1 MSETN
6 EVEVPV
12 TSSDNRGE
20 FAKEARQMII
30 KKRKCMGSGNRFGR
44 YYNSDNVISKPIAMK
59 KDKIR
64 F

>member
-6 EVEVPV
+6 EVEVSV
-12 TSSDNRGE
+12 TSSEERGE
-20 FAKEARQMII
+20 FAKEAKQMKI
-30 KKRKCMGSGNRFGR
+30 KNLKCIGSGNRFGR
-44 YYNSDNVISKPIAMK
+44 YYNSDNAIRKPIAVK